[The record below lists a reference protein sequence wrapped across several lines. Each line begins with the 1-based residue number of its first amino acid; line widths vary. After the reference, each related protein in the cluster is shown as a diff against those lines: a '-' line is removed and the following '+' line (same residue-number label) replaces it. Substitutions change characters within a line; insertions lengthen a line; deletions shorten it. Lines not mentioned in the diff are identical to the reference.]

1 MRSTRQQRERQC
13 VSHAQTW
20 DEAVAR
26 KSSDVTEGQRGQP
39 RPCVTTQGLCLAR
52 VEGVTFSREQMHVP
66 KAGRPKG
73 GHANTRC
80 YLWQVTP
87 RPCAGT
93 VTLERVSMTGWV
105 SVCSGCHSEGWQNGR
120 LINNR
125 NLFSPSL
132 GREVQDQDVGRAG
145 SSLRVGEESLPG
157 LSPRAA
163 GNRPRSLSCKRMA
176 QPLPSPPR
184 GPLPGY
190 IPVHTF
196 PLHEDTS
203 HTGLRPT
210 HMTSAK
216 TPSPNPV
223 PL

>member
-1 MRSTRQQRERQC
+1 MPVCVLPVPPEEDKAGIVDLFTFGKQSCFRDTRSTRQQRERQC
-13 VSHAQTW
+13 VSRAQTR

-26 KSSDVTEGQRGQP
+26 KSPDVTEGQRGQP

-87 RPCAGT
+87 RPCAST

-120 LINNR
+120 LKQQKSI
-125 NLFSPSL
+125 
-132 GREVQDQDVGRAG
+132 
-145 SSLRVGEESLPG
+145 LP
-157 LSPRAA
+157 
-163 GNRPRSLSCKRMA
+163 
-176 QPLPSPPR
+176 
-184 GPLPGY
+184 
-190 IPVHTF
+190 
-196 PLHEDTS
+196 
-203 HTGLRPT
+203 
-210 HMTSAK
+210 
-216 TPSPNPV
+216 
-223 PL
+223 